1 MSKDLQFLEIEHKFI
16 IGPDVDLGPLLE
28 GLRLRGP
35 EKSIQ
40 TDVQDT
46 YFLVEHA
53 PHAIYRHRIDS
64 YLQQLTVKSLGS
76 DNEIRLEVNLHLDP
90 LRGNQIE
97 GIQAFLAPLGVL
109 WQGTLR
115 KEVQAFYFAD
125 AEVVIYRAQY
135 EQREICCLEIEARA
149 AHSIKEAQ
157 EVLSS
162 WEKLMGLDPAGR
174 SHASLLELLVLP
186 SLSPALQ
193 AKVQTMR
200 N

>member
-16 IGPDVDLGPLLE
+16 IEPDVDLGPLLD

-40 TDVQDT
+40 SDVLDT
-46 YFLVEHA
+46 YFLVEYA
-53 PHAIYRHRIDS
+53 PQVIYRHRIDS

-76 DNEIRLEVNLHLDP
+76 DTEVRLEVNLHLDP
-90 LRGNQIE
+90 LKGNQIE
-97 GIQAFLAPLGVL
+97 GIQAFLAPQGVL

-125 AEVVIYRAQY
+125 AEVVIYRALY
-135 EQREICCLEIEARA
+135 DQREIRCLEIEARA
-149 AHSIKEAQ
+149 AHSIEEAQ
-157 EVLSS
+157 QVLSS
-162 WEKLMGLDPAGR
+162 WEKSLGLDPSRR
-174 SHASLLELLVLP
+174 SHSSLLELLVLP
-186 SLSPALQ
+186 SLSSSLQ

-200 N
+200 I